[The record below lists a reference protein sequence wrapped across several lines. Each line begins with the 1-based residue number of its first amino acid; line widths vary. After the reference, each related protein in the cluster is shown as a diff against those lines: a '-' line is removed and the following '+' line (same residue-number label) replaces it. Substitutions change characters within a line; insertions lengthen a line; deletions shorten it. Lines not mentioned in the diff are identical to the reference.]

1 MIYKIDVHN
10 NKNSNN
16 DAIKN
21 ALYRQK
27 QNHDFRNKNK
37 QDDVKQCVK
46 SFSYVKNVSRFYK
59 AQGILS

>member
-1 MIYKIDVHN
+1 MHN
-10 NKNSNN
+10 SKNSNN

-27 QNHDFRNKNK
+27 QKNDIRHK
-37 QDDVKQCVK
+37 NIQDDVKCYGK
-46 SFSYVKNVSRFYK
+46 SFSYVKNASRFYK